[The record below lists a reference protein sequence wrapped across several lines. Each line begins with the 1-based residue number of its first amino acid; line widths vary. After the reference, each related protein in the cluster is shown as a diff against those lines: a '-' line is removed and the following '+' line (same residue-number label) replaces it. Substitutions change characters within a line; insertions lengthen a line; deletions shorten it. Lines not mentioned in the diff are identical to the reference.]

1 MEFAHTRAC
10 AVGVI
15 PPFCAWVSKP
25 NGACFLLLS
34 GHLLNCYKGYE
45 GLKTL
50 ADQSARSSEVGFD
63 RAMADEI
70 VTREE
75 IRAMRRSYSDAG
87 LETLPNNP
95 FEAFAVWLKQAH
107 ENSVIVEANAM
118 VLSTLASDGQITT
131 RTVLLKDISEG
142 GFTFFTNYESRK
154 AHGIELNQNV
164 SLLFPW
170 YAMERQV
177 SISGIAEKVSEQES
191 DDYFATRP
199 WGSQIGAWA
208 SHQSSPLA
216 SRDELEQRYE
226 GAAQKWPEGS
236 VVPRPPHWGGYRVTP
251 LNIEFWQGRY
261 SRLHDRLRYER
272 SNTAADW
279 ELSRYYP

>member
-1 MEFAHTRAC
+1 
-10 AVGVI
+10 
-15 PPFCAWVSKP
+15 
-25 NGACFLLLS
+25 
-34 GHLLNCYKGYE
+34 
-45 GLKTL
+45 
-50 ADQSARSSEVGFD
+50 
-63 RAMADEI
+63 MADEI

-75 IRAMRRSYSDAG
+75 IRAMRRSYGDAG
-87 LETLPNNP
+87 LETLPDDP
-95 FEAFAVWLKQAH
+95 FEAFALWLKQAH
-107 ENSVIVEANAM
+107 ENTVIVEANAM
-118 VLSTLASDGQITT
+118 VLSTLSSDSHIET
-131 RTVLLKDISEG
+131 RTVLLKDISDG

-154 AHGIELNQNV
+154 AHAINLNPNV

-170 YAMERQV
+170 YAMERQIA
-177 SISGIAEKVSEQES
+177 ISGVAEKVSEKES

-216 SRDELEQRYE
+216 TRGELEQRFE
-226 GAAQKWPEGS
+226 GASQKWPEGTA
-236 VVPRPPHWGGYRVTP
+236 VPRPRFWGGYRVMP

-272 SNTAADW
+272 ANTAADW

>member
-1 MEFAHTRAC
+1 
-10 AVGVI
+10 
-15 PPFCAWVSKP
+15 
-25 NGACFLLLS
+25 
-34 GHLLNCYKGYE
+34 
-45 GLKTL
+45 
-50 ADQSARSSEVGFD
+50 
-63 RAMADEI
+63 MADEI

-75 IRAMRRSYSDAG
+75 IRAMRRSYGDAG
-87 LETLPNNP
+87 LETLPNDP
-95 FEAFAVWLKQAH
+95 FEAFALWLKQAH
-107 ENSVIVEANAM
+107 ENTVIVEANAM
-118 VLSTLASDGQITT
+118 VLSTLSNDSHIET
-131 RTVLLKDISEG
+131 RTVLLKDISDG

-154 AHGIELNQNV
+154 AHAINSNPNV

-170 YAMERQV
+170 YAMERQIA
-177 SISGIAEKVSEQES
+177 ISGVAEKVSEKES

-216 SRDELEQRYE
+216 TRGELEQRFE
-226 GAAQKWPEGS
+226 GASQKWPEGTA
-236 VVPRPPHWGGYRVTP
+236 VPRPTFWGGYRVMP

-272 SNTAADW
+272 ANTAADW

>member
-1 MEFAHTRAC
+1 
-10 AVGVI
+10 
-15 PPFCAWVSKP
+15 
-25 NGACFLLLS
+25 
-34 GHLLNCYKGYE
+34 
-45 GLKTL
+45 
-50 ADQSARSSEVGFD
+50 
-63 RAMADEI
+63 MADEI

-75 IRAMRRSYSDAG
+75 IRAMRRSYGDAG
-87 LETLPNNP
+87 LETLPDDP
-95 FEAFAVWLKQAH
+95 FEAFAMWLRQAH
-107 ENSVIVEANAM
+107 ENTVIVEANAM
-118 VLSTLASDGQITT
+118 VLSTLSNDSHIET
-131 RTVLLKDISEG
+131 RTVLLKDISDG

-154 AHGIELNQNV
+154 AHAINLNPNV

-170 YAMERQV
+170 YAMERQIA
-177 SISGIAEKVSEQES
+177 ISGVAEKVSEKES

-216 SRDELEQRYE
+216 TRGELEQRFE
-226 GAAQKWPEGS
+226 GASQKWPEGTA
-236 VVPRPPHWGGYRVTP
+236 VPRPTFWGGYRVMP

-272 SNTAADW
+272 ANTAADW